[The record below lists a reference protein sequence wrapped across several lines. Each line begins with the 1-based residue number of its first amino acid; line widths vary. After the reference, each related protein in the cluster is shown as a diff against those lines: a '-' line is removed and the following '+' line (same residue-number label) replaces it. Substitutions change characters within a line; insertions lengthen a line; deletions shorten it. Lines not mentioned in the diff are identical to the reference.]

1 MSNFRYTS
9 FFTGNIF
16 KEESDR
22 FMTQMNG
29 IFNDRT
35 NDVVIERREFDVIN
49 YSGRSIIVPLVS
61 ESNDEQDVNGAT
73 MNYYLIGSR
82 DERNKAIID
91 LIKHKFRNDAYE
103 YLRTELQLGYVVLAG
118 FTFIGCQDSA

>member
-73 MNYYLIGSR
+73 MNYYLIGGR